1 MGLGRRTL
9 RPGGG
14 PILSARCARSSS
26 RRGLV
31 AVFALSLAV
40 TQGLAARAS
49 DEEPAAL
56 PSSPVHEEPVRE
68 SASLRWSPVQVG
80 IANPLQAVPDHW
92 AIRGLRLGGVTRNAA
107 VHGADVGFVSLTQG
121 RQSGFQGG
129 FFNHVGGDLS
139 GLQISATYAAA
150 EGTVRGLQLAGAT
163 SSAGTLRG
171 GQLAGFVNVAN
182 EVHGAQIGLVNY
194 TERLSGLQLGL
205 LNVNRDG
212 WIPVLPLV
220 NFGF

>member
-1 MGLGRRTL
+1 ML
-9 RPGGG
+9 P
-14 PILSARCARSSS
+14 ARSSS
-26 RRGLV
+26 RLGLTV
-31 AVFALSLAV
+31 AFALFLAL
-40 TQGLAARAS
+40 TQGLSAPAS
-49 DEEPAAL
+49 GEEFPAV
-56 PSSPVHEEPVRE
+56 PSSPVHEEPV
-68 SASLRWSPVQVG
+68 ALRWSPVQVG

-107 VHGADVGFVSLTQG
+107 VHGADVGFLTFTEG
-121 RQSGFQGG
+121 RQSGLQGG
-129 FFNHVGGDLS
+129 FFNHVGEDLS
-139 GLQISATYAAA
+139 GLQLSATYAAV

-171 GQLAGFVNVAN
+171 GQVSGFVNLAD

-212 WIPVLPLV
+212 WIPILPLV